1 MSRRNPAN
9 GPLMQSPGSRPG
21 SSGTPTT
28 LRPLAP
34 AAKGTC
40 PRNWESVW
48 ELSTIHPHQTAQP
61 RKGSSP
67 QDYLLLIGR
76 QVDIEAKVFAYPIRE
91 GRCRIRIAVD
101 HEYGLWTPV

>member
-9 GPLMQSPGSRPG
+9 GPLMQSPESRPG

-28 LRPLAP
+28 LRPPAP
-34 AAKGTC
+34 AAKSSC
-40 PRNWESVW
+40 PRISVSLT
-48 ELSTIHPHQTAQP
+48 ELSTTNPHQTPQP
-61 RKGSSP
+61 RKSSGP
-67 QDYLLLIGR
+67 QDDLLLIGR
-76 QVDIEAKVFAYPIRE
+76 QLDIQANVFAYPIPE